1 VSLDAHLHIWDRT
14 RSTYSWLRGA
24 PEEISG
30 SFSVD
35 DGFAALARHG
45 IEHAIL
51 VQADETFDETAFL
64 LETAAADPRI
74 AGVVAYLPL
83 HDAAEFARGW
93 DIFGDHPGLV
103 GVRNL
108 THDRAD
114 EDWNARPDVLAGI
127 AAVAERGLPLDYVA
141 VTPRHLAHVP
151 TIASRHPEL
160 TIVIDHLAKP
170 PVGADAGSWAGWRA
184 GIERAAE
191 HENVVAKVSGVYG
204 EDAPGSAVEDAVRI
218 AVDAF
223 GPDRLMFGSDWPVI
237 VTAGGPDRALSPM
250 LDAVAG
256 LSAAE
261 RDAILGGTARR
272 VYGIRA

>member
-1 VSLDAHLHIWDRT
+1 MSLDAHLHIWDRA
-14 RSTYSWLRGA
+14 RSTYSWLQGA
-24 PEEISG
+24 PEEIAG

-35 DGFAALARHG
+35 DGFAALGPHG
-45 IEHAIL
+45 IERAIL
-51 VQADETFDETAFL
+51 VQADEALEETAFL
-64 LETAAADPRI
+64 LETAAADPRV
-74 AGVVAYLPL
+74 AGVVGYLPL
-83 HDAAEFARGW
+83 HDAVEFERGW
-93 DIFGDHPGLV
+93 DLFGDHPCLV

-114 EDWNARPDVLAGI
+114 EDWNVRPEVLDGI

-170 PVGADAGSWAGWRA
+170 PVGADADVWEGWRA

-191 HENVVAKVSGVYG
+191 HDNVVSKVSGVYG
-204 EDAPGSAVEDAVRI
+204 EDVPGSAVADAVRV

-223 GPDRLMFGSDWPVI
+223 GADRLMFGSDWPVI
-237 VTAGGPDRALSPM
+237 VTAGGPERALPPM
-250 LDAVAG
+250 LDAIAE
-256 LSAAE
+256 LSGPE
-261 RDAILGGTARR
+261 RDAILCGTARR
-272 VYGIRA
+272 VYGIGS

>member
-1 VSLDAHLHIWDRT
+1 MSLDAHLHIWDRT
-14 RSTYSWLRGA
+14 RSSYAWLENA
-24 PEEISG
+24 PEEITG
-30 SFSVD
+30 SFTVD
-35 DGFAALARHG
+35 DGFAALDSYGVER
-45 IEHAIL
+45 AIL
-51 VQADETFDETAFL
+51 VQADETLDETAFL
-64 LETAAADPRI
+64 LATAAQDPRI

-93 DIFGDHPGLV
+93 DLFGDHPSLV

-108 THDRAD
+108 THDRPD
-114 EDWNARPDVLAGI
+114 DDWNVRPEVLAGI

-151 TIASRHPEL
+151 TIAAAHPEL

-170 PVGADAGSWAGWRA
+170 PIGSPDAWEVWRVGL
-184 GIERAAE
+184 RAAAGFD
-191 HENVVAKVSGVYG
+191 NVVAKVSGVYG
-204 EDAPGSAVEDAVRI
+204 GEAPGATVADAVRT

-237 VTAGGPDRALSPM
+237 LTAGGPGAALPPLLEA
-250 LDAVAG
+250 LDG
-256 LSAAE
+256 LNAAD

-272 VYGIRA
+272 VYGVGA

>member
-1 VSLDAHLHIWDRT
+1 MSLDAHLHVWDRT
-14 RSTYSWLRGA
+14 RSAYSWLEHA
-24 PEEISG
+24 PEEIAG

-35 DGFAALARHG
+35 DGFAALGPHG
-45 IEHAIL
+45 IERAIL
-51 VQADETFDETAFL
+51 VQADETLDETAFL

-83 HDAAEFARGW
+83 HDAGAFERGW
-93 DIFGDHPGLV
+93 ELFGAHPSLV

-114 EDWNARPDVLAGI
+114 EDWNVRAEVLSGI
-127 AAVAERGLPLDYVA
+127 AAVAGRGLPLDYVS

-151 TIASRHPEL
+151 TIAARHPEL

-170 PVGADAGSWAGWRA
+170 PVGAGADAWAGWRT

-191 HENVVAKVSGVYG
+191 HDNVVAKVSGVYG
-204 EDAPGSAVEDAVRI
+204 EDAPGSAVADAVRV

-223 GPDRLMFGSDWPVI
+223 GADRLMFGSDWPVI
-237 VTAGGPDRALSPM
+237 VTAGGPDRALPPM
-250 LDAVAG
+250 LDAIAE
-256 LSAAE
+256 LSGPE

-272 VYGIRA
+272 VYGIGA